1 MNLKSVPNDSDDTPE
16 EPVKFT
22 FEDNLLDHGRMV
34 RRLINEHGLE
44 DQAAVNLFAVTL
56 NAQLARQQMGG

>member
-1 MNLKSVPNDSDDTPE
+1 MNLKSVPNDSDAEPE
-16 EPVKFT
+16 KPKFT